1 MSGPQFEVFAESE
14 KNFFAKVSDK
24 QIVFDT
30 GPDGQATS
38 LTLYSAGGQPMAA
51 ARVS

>member
-30 GPDGQATS
+30 GPDGRATS
-38 LTLYSAGGQPMAA
+38 LILYRAGGQPMAA